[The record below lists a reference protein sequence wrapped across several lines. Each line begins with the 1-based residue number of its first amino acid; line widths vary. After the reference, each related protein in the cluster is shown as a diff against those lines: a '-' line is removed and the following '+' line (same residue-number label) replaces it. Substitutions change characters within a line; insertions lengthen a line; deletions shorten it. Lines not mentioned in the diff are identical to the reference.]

1 VIVTIALPLF
11 EASAWLVA
19 VSCTGLVTGTDAG
32 AKKST
37 LPETGPTGAEH
48 GFDPVTHIW
57 PDVTFP
63 LAIPF
68 TDQVTDASALFVTVA
83 VNDFRWL
90 TRTEA
95 VGGIMFTAMLLVI
108 VTDADATTEVPPF
121 CEDDVA

>member
-19 VSCTGLVTGTDAG
+19 VSCTGFVPGTDAG

-37 LPETGPTGAEH
+37 LPEMGPTGGVQ
-48 GFDPVTHIW
+48 GFDPLTHIW
-57 PDVTFP
+57 PVVRFP

-68 TDQVTDASALFVTVA
+68 TDQVTDASALFVIVA
-83 VNDFRWL
+83 ANEFRWL

-95 VGGIMFTAMLLVI
+95 VDGIMFTAMLLVI
-108 VTDADATTEVPPF
+108 VTDADATTGLPPS
-121 CEDDVA
+121 CEGDVA

>member
-1 VIVTIALPLF
+1 
-11 EASAWLVA
+11 LVP
-19 VSCTGLVTGTDAG
+19 GTDAG

-37 LPETGPTGAEH
+37 LPETGPTGGAQ

-57 PDVTFP
+57 PVARFP
-63 LAIPF
+63 LAIPS
-68 TDQVTDASALFVTVA
+68 TDHVTDASALFVTVA
-83 VNDFRWL
+83 VNEVRWL
-90 TRTEA
+90 TGTEA

>member
-1 VIVTIALPLF
+1 MPLF

-19 VSCTGLVTGTDAG
+19 VSCTGLVTGTDVG

-37 LPETGPTGAEH
+37 LPEIGPTGGVQ

-57 PDVTFP
+57 PDVRFP

-68 TDQVTDASALFVTVA
+68 TDHVTDASALFVTVA
-83 VNDFRWL
+83 ANDFRWL
-90 TRTEA
+90 TGTEA
-95 VGGIMFTAMLLVI
+95 VGGIMFTPMLLAI

-121 CEDDVA
+121 CEGDVA